1 MAIAGVKRLTSR
13 ILFLYLQRTECR
25 GAQNPQS
32 ELGYIAPDSLF
43 CFSLPRIDIMTAVFA
58 VNQ

>member
-1 MAIAGVKRLTSR
+1 MFGDIGDG
-13 ILFLYLQRTECR
+13 FLAEIYKIDSR
-25 GAQNPQS
+25 GAKSPQS